1 MIAYIPFEEIV
12 AIDDVGDKFNGTGQN
27 RPTIYVSIDD
37 EGVVA
42 HLSIDVSLSQSRP
55 DIDFDD
61 EAKRIK
67 YFPDKFR
74 RDGMN

>member
-55 DIDFDD
+55 DIDFD
-61 EAKRIK
+61 ETKRIK

-74 RDGMN
+74 RDAMN